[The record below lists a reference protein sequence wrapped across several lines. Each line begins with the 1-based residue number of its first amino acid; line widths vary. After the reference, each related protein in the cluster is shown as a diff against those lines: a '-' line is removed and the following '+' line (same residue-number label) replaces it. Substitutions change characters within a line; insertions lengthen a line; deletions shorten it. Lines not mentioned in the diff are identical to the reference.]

1 MPIQWEFIIQL
12 GAFGVLVWVLV
23 YLLKITI
30 PRLVDS
36 FSKTLG
42 EQRREFIE
50 ELNQNRDIM
59 IQSLREHKSE
69 MKKIVCDNTK
79 ALNELR
85 IEIARGKKE

>member
-23 YLLKITI
+23 YILKATI
-30 PRLVDS
+30 PHLVDS

-50 ELNQNRDIM
+50 ALNQNRDIM
-59 IQSLREHKSE
+59 IASLREHKND
-69 MKKIVCDNTK
+69 MKKIVDDNTK

-85 IEIARGKKE
+85 IEIAKGK